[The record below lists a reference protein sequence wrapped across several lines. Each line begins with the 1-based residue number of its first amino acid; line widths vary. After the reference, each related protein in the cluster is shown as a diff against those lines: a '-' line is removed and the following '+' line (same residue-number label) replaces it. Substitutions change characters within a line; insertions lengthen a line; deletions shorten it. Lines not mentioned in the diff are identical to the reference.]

1 MGSHSV
7 RPIDESRNTFTTLL
21 LRDIEAMDIM
31 LSKDM
36 FERGHQRIGAEQ
48 ELALIK
54 SSGLPSIYGPDLL
67 DQLPEQFT
75 TEIGKYNLEINL
87 DPHELDANAFQ
98 KTEQQLR
105 SLIGKLEK
113 VGLERDTTP
122 VMTGILPTFKRHHLE
137 EKFMTERVRYKI
149 LSEAIRNL
157 RGASFE
163 INIQG
168 ADELIARLDSVMY
181 EACNTSW
188 QLHLQLHPEEFVEQ
202 YNWAQYISGPVLAV
216 TANSPLL
223 FGREL
228 WHETRIALFQQ
239 SIDTRSS
246 SNHLRDKSNRVGF
259 GNDWLYDSPSAFFKD
274 NISRFPSILMGENL
288 EDAIEALNSGRI
300 PKLKAL
306 RLHNGTVYT
315 WNRPCYGISD
325 TGYPHLRI
333 ENRYIPS
340 GPTIKDAI
348 ANFMFWIGLMKGMP
362 EKYSLLSEE
371 VPFQI
376 AKDNFYRAAR
386 SSLFSVFNWNGKE
399 ITAAKLILEELIPIA
414 RSGLRKI
421 GIAESEIDENLGII
435 ERRAILKVNGA
446 TWMLSNFRNL
456 TACFGKGVAVQELT
470 QALLYKQRSDR
481 PVHEWADIDCEKVYD
496 LSEGKTTVGRLMK
509 TDLFTV
515 NQEEP
520 LSLVKAVMQ
529 WKKIRHLPVENDQGQ
544 LVGLV
549 TRTNIENVEGELSE
563 LRVKDFMVTDLITA
577 EQNLSLNDAALL
589 IKHHQVGC
597 LPIIRNKKLTGI
609 LTDTD
614 FRKLYGNDY

>member
-7 RPIDESRNTFTTLL
+7 KPIDESRNAFTTLL
-21 LRDIEAMDIM
+21 LKDIEAMDIM

-48 ELALIK
+48 ELALIR
-54 SSGLPSIYGPDLL
+54 SNGLPSTCGPDLL

-87 DPHELDANAFQ
+87 DPYELDAEAFH
-98 KTEQQLR
+98 KTEAQLR
-105 SLIGKLEK
+105 KLMGILEK
-113 VGLERDTTP
+113 VAHEKDTAP
-122 VMTGILPTFKRHHLE
+122 LMTGILPTFKHHHLE
-137 EKFMTERVRYKI
+137 EDYMTPMVRYKI
-149 LSEAIRNL
+149 LSDAIYKL

-188 QLHLQLHPEEFVEQ
+188 QLHLQLHPEEFVER
-202 YNWAQYISGPVLAV
+202 YNWAQYIAGPVLAV

-246 SNHLRDKSNRVGF
+246 SNHLRDKRNRVGF
-259 GNDWLYDSPSAFFKD
+259 GNNWLRDSPSAIFKD
-274 NISRFPSILMGENL
+274 NITRFPSILMGENL
-288 EDAIEALNSGRI
+288 EDAIEALDAGRI

-340 GPTIKDAI
+340 GPTISDAM
-348 ANFMFWIGLMKGMP
+348 ANFMFWVGLMKGMP

-371 VPFQI
+371 VPFQVV
-376 AKDNFYRAAR
+376 KDNFYRAAR

-399 ITAAKLILEELIPIA
+399 ITASRLILEELIPIA
-414 RSGLRKI
+414 MYGLQKI
-421 GIAESEIDENLGII
+421 GVAQSAIEKNLDII
-435 ERRAILKVNGA
+435 ERRAKLKVNGA
-446 TWMLSNFRNL
+446 TWMISNFRNL

-470 QALLYKQRSDR
+470 QALLHGQRSGL
-481 PVHEWADIDCEKVYD
+481 PIHEWGDIDCEKVYD

-520 LSLVKAVMQ
+520 LSLVKAVMK
-529 WKKIRHLPVENDQGQ
+529 WKKIRHIPVENDEGQ

-549 TRTNIENVEGELSE
+549 TRTNIESVEGELGE
-563 LRVKDFMVTDLITA
+563 LKVKDFMVTKLVTA
-577 EQNLSLNDAALL
+577 EQNLSLNEAALL
-589 IKHHQVGC
+589 IKQHKVGC
-597 LPIIRNKKLTGI
+597 LPVIRNKKLTGI

-614 FRKLYGNDY
+614 FRKLYGSDY